1 VTILLHVAELAG
13 TGWAGRHND
22 LTDVAGIRV
31 GHHQRR
37 GRGWLTGTTVVL
49 TPPGTVGGVDVR
61 GGGPSSRETDALSP
75 TTLVDVVHAVV
86 LSGGSSYGLAAA
98 VGVTDWLGGHHVG
111 FPVGPEPH
119 QVVPIVPAACLFDL
133 GAGGT
138 FVHRPDAAFG
148 RAAAEAASSRAVRQ
162 GTVGA
167 GTGAHAGPLKGG
179 IGSASVVLPSGITVA
194 ALVALNPGGSVA
206 DPATGDLYGR
216 RHLLSGEL
224 PGLRRP
230 SAADARSAR
239 AVLPRGGPPS
249 RGNTLLA
256 VVATDAALAK
266 HECTRLAVAGH
277 DGMARAVRPIHTMT
291 DGDIV
296 FALATGGRPLPD
308 DASLGVLR
316 PTSFR
321 PGQLTVLMSAAAD
334 AVTRAIVHA
343 VVAATSTPTMTS
355 YLDRY
360 PSARS

>member
-13 TGWAGRHND
+13 TGAVGRHND
-22 LTDVAGIRV
+22 LTDVAGILV

-49 TPPGTVGGVDVR
+49 TPPNTVGGVDVR

-75 TTLVDVVHAVV
+75 TTLVGAVHAVV

-98 VGVTDWLGGHHVG
+98 TGVTDWLGARHVG

-133 GAGGT
+133 GAGGS
-138 FVHRPDAAFG
+138 FNHRPDATFG
-148 RAAAEAASSRAVRQ
+148 RAAAEAATGRAVRQ
-162 GTVGA
+162 GTIGA

-179 IGSASVVLPSGITVA
+179 IGSASVVLPNGITVA
-194 ALVALNPGGSVA
+194 ALVALNPGGSVV

-216 RHLLSGEL
+216 RHLLPGEL
-224 PGLRRP
+224 PSLRRP
-230 SAADARSAR
+230 SAADARAAR
-239 AVLPRGGPPS
+239 FVPGGPPS
-249 RGNTLLA
+249 GGNTLLA
-256 VVATDAALAK
+256 VVATDAELAK

-296 FALATGGRPLPD
+296 FALATGDRPLPD
-308 DASLGVLR
+308 DTSPGVLR
-316 PTSFR
+316 PPSFR
-321 PGQLTVLMSAAAD
+321 PGQLTVLMTAAAD
-334 AVTRAIVHA
+334 TVTRAIVHA
-343 VVAATSTPTMTS
+343 VVAATSTPIMTS

>member
-13 TGWAGRHND
+13 TGAPGRHND

-61 GGGPSSRETDALSP
+61 GGGPSTRETDALSP

-86 LSGGSSYGLAAA
+86 LSGGSSYGLSAAA
-98 VGVTDWLGGHHVG
+98 GVTDWLGARQVG

-133 GAGGT
+133 GAGGS
-138 FVHRPDAAFG
+138 FVHRPDATFG
-148 RAAAEAASSRAVRQ
+148 RAAAEAASGRAVRQ

-179 IGSASVVLPSGITVA
+179 IGSASVVLPNGITVA
-194 ALVALNPGGSVA
+194 ALVALNPGGSVV
-206 DPATGDLYGR
+206 DPATGELYGR
-216 RHLLSGEL
+216 RHLLPGEL
-224 PGLRRP
+224 SGLRRP
-230 SAADARSAR
+230 GAADARAAR
-239 AVLPRGGPPS
+239 AVLSGIASG
-249 RGNTLLA
+249 GNTLLA

-308 DASLGVLR
+308 DASPGVLQ
-316 PTSFR
+316 PASFR
-321 PGQLTVLMSAAAD
+321 PGQLTVLMTAAAD

-343 VVAATSTPTMTS
+343 VVAATSTPTMTA

-360 PSARS
+360 PSARG